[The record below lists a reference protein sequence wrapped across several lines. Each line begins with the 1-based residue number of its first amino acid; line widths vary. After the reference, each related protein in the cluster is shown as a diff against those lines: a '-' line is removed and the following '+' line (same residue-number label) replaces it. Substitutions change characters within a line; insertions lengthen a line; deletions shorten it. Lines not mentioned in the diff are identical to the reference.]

1 MLFNGRLTRVSADD
15 CSRIVSQLTGS
26 SDSSYSRYSMSIA
39 RYTFSISFSFCT
51 GEFVSWNKDI
61 KCLLDNINDQGNFH
75 QVCVFI
81 IRRWNKAQ
89 SVIKLRV
96 SYARFSWTLYFFF
109 TVSIQP
115 HNTFDVFLS
124 LASFFQEQPP
134 VTPWRQTYVSKC
146 NPSLSI
152 FPRQPL

>member
-61 KCLLDNINDQGNFH
+61 ECLLDNINDQGNFH

-96 SYARFSWTLYFFF
+96 SYARFS
-109 TVSIQP
+109 
-115 HNTFDVFLS
+115 
-124 LASFFQEQPP
+124 
-134 VTPWRQTYVSKC
+134 
-146 NPSLSI
+146 
-152 FPRQPL
+152 